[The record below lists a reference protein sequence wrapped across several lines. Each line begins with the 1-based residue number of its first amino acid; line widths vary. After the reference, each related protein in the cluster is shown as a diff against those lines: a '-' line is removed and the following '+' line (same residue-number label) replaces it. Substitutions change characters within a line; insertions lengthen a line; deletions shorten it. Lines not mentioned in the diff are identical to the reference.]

1 MGSRLLLSS
10 ILFLGLSAC
19 ARPIETRV
27 NSAGPGVAT
36 TLTILHE
43 TPPTASSAAV
53 QARAAVIKSLT
64 NRGFS
69 ETQAGDVQLH
79 VAFAEREAAI
89 SVKVKSGETV
99 TDIAAAKAAK
109 PLQSCADREMRLSVI
124 LTRIGDGTELYRGEA
139 SEYHCKAQMAE
150 VLPALV
156 TAALADLSRPKG
168 AYKTRRQ
175 GLE

>member
-19 ARPIETRV
+19 ASPIETRV

-43 TPPTASSAAV
+43 TPPTASAAA
-53 QARAAVIKSLT
+53 QARAAVIKSLA

-69 ETQAGDVQLH
+69 ETHAGDVQLH

-99 TDIAAAKAAK
+99 TDIATAKAAK
-109 PLQSCADREMRLSVI
+109 PFQSCDDREMRLSVI

-156 TAALADLSRPKG
+156 AAALADLSRPKR
-168 AYKTRRQ
+168 AYKIRRQ